1 MKKLLWIVI
10 GLFAIGLAFPV
21 SNFFTTRKADPA
33 LRANVKDARLEKVV
47 AIFEQKC
54 LDCHSDKVVLPFYG
68 NLPIASSIIA
78 KDIQRGIQ
86 ALSAPQDCFGPTPA
100 NEAVLAKI
108 QRVVE
113 TDSMPPKD
121 YCLMHWGS
129 ALNNDD
135 KTALMAWIRD
145 ARAKA
150 NGAIDGTHPLFAS
163 PILPLAEPKGLNADK
178 VALGR
183 KLYHDNRLSGD
194 NTLSCASCHDLKKGG
209 TDQAQYSTGIRGQ
222 KGGINAPTTFNA
234 VHAVLQFWD
243 GRAADLQAQAA
254 GPVANPVEMGASW
267 DDVPGKLKADP
278 EYVAA
283 FAKLYPEGI
292 TKNSITDAIATFE
305 KSLVTLNSRFDQFLR
320 GKTSALT
327 ADEQEG
333 YRLFLADG
341 CYTCHAGQALGGK
354 SFEKFSLHGDYFA
367 ERGNPTPADDGR
379 FAVTKN
385 EADRHKFKVPT
396 LRNVAITFPYLHDG
410 STSDLFKVVKLM
422 ARHQLNSNIPDGDIA
437 LIVKFLGTLTG
448 DLDGKPLQ

>member
-1 MKKLLWIVI
+1 MKKLLWIVVLL
-10 GLFAIGLAFPV
+10 GVGLAFPV
-21 SNFFTTRKADPA
+21 SNLFITRKTDSA

-54 LDCHSDKVVLPFYG
+54 LDCHSDKAALPFYA
-68 NLPIASSIIA
+68 NLPVASSIIA
-78 KDIQRGIQ
+78 KDIQRGTQ
-86 ALSAPQDCFGPTPA
+86 ALNAPQDCFGPTPA
-100 NEAVLAKI
+100 NEAMLAKI

-113 TDSMPPKD
+113 TGSMPPKD
-121 YCLMHWGS
+121 YRLMHWGS
-129 ALNNDD
+129 GLTGED
-135 KTALMAWIRD
+135 KAALMTWIRF
-145 ARAKA
+145 ARAQA
-150 NGAIDGTHPLFAS
+150 NGETDGNHPLFAS
-163 PILPLAEPKGLNADK
+163 PVLPLVAPKGLNPEK

-234 VHAVLQFWD
+234 VHAFVQFWD

-254 GPVANPVEMGASW
+254 GPVANPIEMGAKW
-267 DDVPGKLKADP
+267 EDVPAKLKADK
-278 EYVAA
+278 EYADA

-292 TKNSITDAIATFE
+292 TKDNITDAIAVFE
-305 KSLVTLNSRFDQFLR
+305 KSLVTVNSRFDQFLR
-320 GKTSALT
+320 GKANALT

-333 YRLFLADG
+333 YRLFMADG

-354 SFEKFSLHGDYFA
+354 SFERFSRYGDYFA

-379 FAVTKN
+379 FAVTKI
-385 EADRHKFKVPT
+385 ESDRHKFKVPT

-410 STSDLFKVVKLM
+410 STSDLAKVVKLM
-422 ARHQLNSNIPDGDIA
+422 GRYQFHSDLPDNDVA
-437 LIVKFLGTLTG
+437 LVVKFLKTLTG
-448 DLDGKPLQ
+448 ELDGKPLE